1 MDTANPPQTYH
12 LKVLSSWYYPLLFI
26 SLITLIVLLTLVS
39 DFIDE
44 QFGQGT
50 GNYTSLAGVLA
61 CYLLFDLVIK
71 KRLRTP
77 LQIHFD
83 GKQLQLDYFTHQ
95 HVLSKSQ
102 TYSVDEI
109 VSFHNH
115 QQQDCHSFKLKFTD
129 GTRFSIMRD
138 DSETQEDDFA
148 KLVTD
153 FKTFVKSPSADGKPN
168 AIKYQNFYNS
178 MAGKALFAVS
188 LIVLPFS
195 IFLLFNPKNP
205 DGSFQLRTVV
215 LIGGKYP
222 CKSFSE
228 KLLLINQ

>member
-12 LKVLSSWYYPLLFI
+12 LKVLSRWYYPLLFI
-26 SLITLIVLLTLVS
+26 SLMTLIVLLTLVS
-39 DFIDE
+39 DFIDM

-50 GNYTSLAGVLA
+50 GSYTSIAGLVA
-61 CYLLFDLVIK
+61 YYLLFDLVIK

-83 GKQLQLDYFTHQ
+83 GQQLQLGYFTRQ
-95 HVLSKSQ
+95 QVLIKSQ

-115 QQQDCHSFKLKFTD
+115 QQQDYHSFKLKFTD
-129 GTRFSIMRD
+129 GTSFSIMRED
-138 DSETQEDDFA
+138 GETQEDDFFR
-148 KLVTD
+148 LVTD
-153 FKTFVKSPSADGKPN
+153 FKAFVKSPSADGKHN

-178 MAGKALFAVS
+178 LPGKALFVVC
-188 LIVLPFS
+188 LVVLPFG

-205 DGSFQLRTVV
+205 DVSSQLRTVA
-215 LIGGKYP
+215 LIVVILLYVVGYMGKD
-222 CKSFSE
+222 KDE
-228 KLLLINQ
+228 